1 MAVYGVIG
9 LGSIA
14 RRHLGNLRHMHPEG
28 VLYAVS
34 ASGINKD
41 IPANVSGVV
50 SIEQLISFNP
60 EYVIVA
66 SPASF
71 HVNAAQTILA
81 HQIPVLIEKPL
92 AHDAVS
98 GALLQRY
105 CYEHKINTTVA
116 VGYCLRFMQSSRV
129 VQEFLATNTLGKIYN
144 VSSIVGQY
152 LPSWRPEKDF
162 KNTVS
167 AQKKLGGGALLE
179 LSHELDYLQWL
190 FGDLT
195 LQHSSL
201 RNSLEFDLDVEDM
214 ADLTLS
220 TSTGIHINVHLD
232 FVQKTSQRKCQIIG
246 KNGRVDWDLI
256 ANSVTYYNAEGQEIL
271 YSEPKYDKNNMY
283 IRMLQEFECCLHKK
297 GINLASID
305 SSVKILELIDAAKQ
319 QNERRSFN

>member
-1 MAVYGVIG
+1 MAVYGVVG

-14 RRHLGNLRHMHPEG
+14 RRHLGNLRHIHPNG
-28 VLYAVS
+28 VIYAVS

-41 IPANVSGVV
+41 IPANVSDVV

-66 SPASF
+66 SPSPF
-71 HVNAAQTILA
+71 HVNVAQTLLA

-105 CYEHKINTTVA
+105 CYEHKINTVA
-116 VGYCLRFMQSSRV
+116 VGYCLRFMQSSRAV
-129 VQEFLATNTLGKIYN
+129 KEFLGTNALGKIYN

-152 LPSWRPEKDF
+152 LPSWRPEKDV
-162 KNTVS
+162 KDSVS

-195 LQHSSL
+195 LRHSSL

-220 TSTGIHINVHLD
+220 TSTGIYLNVHLD
-232 FVQKTSQRKCQIIG
+232 FVQKTTQRKCQIIG

-256 ANSVTYYNAEGQEIL
+256 ANSVIYYSAEGQVIL
-271 YSEPKYDKNNMY
+271 YSDPNYDKNNMY
-283 IRMLQEFECCLHKK
+283 ISMLQEFERCLYKK
-297 GINLASID
+297 GVNLASID
-305 SSVKILELIDAAKQ
+305 SSVKILELIDAAKR
-319 QNERRSFN
+319 QNEWRSFN